1 MRQVLL
7 SFIFVVS
14 IFWSAC
20 QNQQVSAEKQI
31 KAIENKEK
39 IIFGNINQMSASL
52 PVVDVNAV
60 KDLANQY
67 EQFAYMF
74 PTHAKTPEF
83 LEKSANFYASPN
95 IKMFDKAFQIY
106 EKLIKDYPNTK
117 QAEKASFMKGFLYN
131 NELKQADKAKAA
143 YEDFLK
149 RYPKSELVP
158 SVQAEL
164 QFLGTKPEDLP
175 FLKK

>member
-1 MRQVLL
+1 MRIVLYL
-7 SFIFVVS
+7 IFVLS

-20 QNQQVSAEKQI
+20 QNQQLTPEKQI
-31 KAIENKEK
+31 KAIEEKEK
-39 IIFGNINQMSASL
+39 LIFGNINQMSATL
-52 PVVDVNAV
+52 PVIDANMV

-74 PTHAKTPEF
+74 PLHEKSPEF
-83 LEKSANFYASPN
+83 LAKAANFYASPN
-95 IKMFDKAFQIY
+95 IKMY
-106 EKLIKDYPNTK
+106 EKAIMIYDKLVKDYPKTK
-117 QAEKASFMKGFLYN
+117 QAERACFMKGFIYN
-131 NELKQADKAKAA
+131 NDLRQTEKAKIA

-149 RYPKSELVP
+149 KYPKSELVP

>member
-1 MRQVLL
+1 MRIVLY
-7 SFIFVVS
+7 FVFAIS
-14 IFWSAC
+14 ILWSAC

-31 KAIENKEK
+31 KAIEEKEK
-39 IIFGNINQMSASL
+39 LIFGNINQMSASL

-67 EQFAYMF
+67 EQFGYMF
-74 PTHAKTPEF
+74 PAHEKTPEF
-83 LEKSANFYASPN
+83 LAKAANFYASPN
-95 IKMFDKAFQIY
+95 LKMYDKAFSIY
-106 EKLIKDYPNTK
+106 EKLIKDYPKTK
-117 QAEKASFMKGFLYN
+117 QAEKACFMKGFIYN
-131 NELKQADKAKAA
+131 NDLKQTEKAKAA

-149 RYPKSELVP
+149 RYPKSELVL

>member
-1 MRQVLL
+1 MRILL
-7 SFIFVVS
+7 YFIFAVS
-14 IFWSAC
+14 ILWSAC
-20 QNQQVSAEKQI
+20 QNQKLTPEKQI
-31 KAIENKEK
+31 KAIEDKEK
-39 IIFGNINQMSASL
+39 LIFGNINQMSASL
-52 PVVDVNAV
+52 PVIDVNMV

-74 PTHAKTPEF
+74 PEHKKSPEF
-83 LEKSANFYASPN
+83 LAKAANFYASPN
-95 IKMFDKAFQIY
+95 VKMYDKAIMIY
-106 EKLIKDYPNTK
+106 DKLVKDYSKTK
-117 QAEKASFMKGFLYN
+117 EAEKACFMKGFIYN
-131 NELKQADKAKAA
+131 NDLKQTEKAKAA

-149 RYPKSELVP
+149 KYPKSELVP